1 MFLRRIY
8 WRRLSGVTVSSYEH
22 SVDFERNFGG
32 LIMTSVYRPTNS
44 NIHRLCTSDHWFSG
58 NMMQMLHC

>member
-8 WRRLSGVTVSSYEH
+8 WRRLSGVTISSYEH

-44 NIHRLCTSDHWFSG
+44 NIHRLVQAIIGFQGT
-58 NMMQMLHC
+58 

>member
-22 SVDFERNFGG
+22 SVDFERNFVG
-32 LIMTSVYRPTNS
+32 LIIMSVYRPTNS
-44 NIHRLCTSDHWFSG
+44 NIHRLVQAITGFQG
-58 NMMQMLHC
+58 T